1 MLTMKENIALY
12 GGTKVRNKKDKQQ
25 FTIGRQEKKA
35 VMKIFE
41 TGVLSCF
48 RGGTYVREFEKEFA
62 RFHDCEY
69 GLATTSGTTAL
80 HTAVAA
86 LNLKPEDEVIV
97 PALTFVSTASVV
109 LQENAK
115 VVFADIDETYNM
127 DPENVERK
135 ITKNT
140 KAIIPVHLFGH
151 PANMPRLKEIASKYS
166 LSIIEDCA
174 QAHGA
179 TINGQKVG
187 SFGDYGCF
195 SFFQTKNMTCG
206 EGGMVI
212 ANNKERYSKAKLKRE
227 HGSPEIPGGTWY
239 NYQELGFNYNM
250 TEIQA
255 AIGLAQLKRLPG
267 FNQKRVAHAKLYQKL
282 LKGTPVT
289 TPTTRKGYENV
300 FHNFPILLPEKLG
313 GKRDL
318 IVDAIKAEGVWVDV
332 CYPTPLYKT
341 QLFINRGIQ
350 GNCPKTESFT
360 SRVITAFT
368 DPLVST
374 DYIED
379 TCKAIIKCVN
389 YFINEE

>member
-1 MLTMKENIALY
+1 MKEKIALF
-12 GGTKVRNKKDKQQ
+12 GGTRVRNKQDKQR
-25 FTIGRQEKKA
+25 FTIGWQEKKA

-41 TGVLSCF
+41 TSVLSCF
-48 RGGTYVREFEKEFA
+48 RGGMYVRKFEKEFA
-62 RFHDCEY
+62 NFCDCKF

-80 HTAVAA
+80 HTALAA

-97 PALTFVSTASVV
+97 PALTFVSTASIV

-115 VVFADIDETYNM
+115 VVFADIDETYNI
-127 DPENVERK
+127 DPKDIEKK

-140 KAIIPVHLFGH
+140 KVIIAVHLFGH
-151 PANMPRLKEIASKYS
+151 PANMPRLQEIANKHS
-166 LSIIEDCA
+166 LFLIEDCS

-179 TINGQKVG
+179 TVNGQKVG
-187 SFGDYGCF
+187 SLGDFGCF

-206 EGGMVI
+206 EGGMVTT
-212 ANNKERYSKAKLKRE
+212 NNKEMYIKAKLKRE
-227 HGSPEIPGGTWY
+227 HGSSEIPGGTWY

-250 TEIQA
+250 TEIQG
-255 AIGLAQLKRLPG
+255 AIGLTQLKRLPG
-267 FNQKRVAHAKLYQKL
+267 FNKKRFAHAKLYQRL

-289 TPTTRKGYENV
+289 TPITHKGFRSA
-300 FHNFPILLPEKLG
+300 FHNLPILLPEKLIR
-313 GKRDL
+313 KRDL

-332 CYPTPLYKT
+332 CYPIPLYKT
-341 QLFINRGIQ
+341 QLFIKRGIK
-350 GNCPKTESFT
+350 GRCPKTESFT

-368 DPLVST
+368 DPLLSI

-389 YFINEE
+389 YFLNEE

>member
-1 MLTMKENIALY
+1 MKENIALY
-12 GGTKVRNKKDKQQ
+12 GGAKVRNKQGKQR

-48 RGGTYVREFEKEFA
+48 RGGMYVREFEKEFA
-62 RFHDCEY
+62 DFCDCEF

-97 PALTFVSTASVV
+97 PALTFVSTASIV

-115 VVFADIDETYNM
+115 VVFADIDETYNI
-127 DPENVERK
+127 DPEDVERK

-140 KAIIPVHLFGH
+140 KVIIAVHLFGN
-151 PANMPRLKEIASKYS
+151 PANMPRLQEIAKKYS
-166 LSIIEDCA
+166 LFLIEDCA

-179 TINGQKVG
+179 TINRQKVG
-187 SFGDYGCF
+187 SLGDFGCF

-206 EGGMVI
+206 EGGMVTT
-212 ANNKERYSKAKLKRE
+212 NNKEMYTKARLKRE

-255 AIGLAQLKRLPG
+255 AIGLTQLKRLPG
-267 FNQKRVAHAKLYQKL
+267 FNEKRIAHARLYQKL
-282 LKGTPVT
+282 LKGAPVT
-289 TPTTRKGYENV
+289 TPMAHKGYESV
-300 FHNFPILLPEKLG
+300 FHNFPILLPEKLI

-318 IVDAIKAEGVWVDV
+318 IVDAVRAEGVWIDV
-332 CYPTPLYKT
+332 CYPIPLYKT
-341 QLFINRGIQ
+341 QLFIKRGIK
-350 GNCPKTESFT
+350 GHCSKTESFT
-360 SRVITAFT
+360 SRVINAST

-389 YFINEE
+389 YFLNEE